1 MGSCGLEW
9 ILYRGIAQMMTSE
22 FITSAG
28 AFLLACAG
36 LMKAYINDREANRI
50 KASRASTKLERDNT
64 EAELQT
70 TLALVK
76 QRQEQMELEQ
86 AEQKGK
92 LSAQGETLSEI
103 RQTLQGIKE
112 LLDLIVQGKVNI
124 GEKK

>member
-1 MGSCGLEW
+1 ML
-9 ILYRGIAQMMTSE
+9 TSE

-50 KASRASTKLERDNT
+50 KASRASTKLERDSA
-64 EAELQT
+64 EAELYT
-70 TLALVK
+70 KLALVK

-103 RQTLQGIKE
+103 KQTLQGIKE
-112 LLDLIVQGKVNI
+112 LLDLIVQGKVSI